1 MSYCVHCGVEL
12 DDTAKACALCNTP
25 VINPNKKE
33 VDKAVSPF
41 PHEKGQVEVV
51 KSKDLGILL
60 TVIMLATALVCGALN
75 MFVFRG
81 TLWSLAVIGVCVIIW
96 VIMIPAVIYTKQSAY
111 ASILF
116 DGAAVALYLW
126 MIGCMLD
133 SHDWFY
139 GLGLP
144 IVMLITII
152 IEVFTLCVRKLPKA
166 FLTISLYSITAIGIL
181 IVGLEVLIDWYLR
194 GTIDLTWSAIV
205 LTICIIVDAAIIT
218 LLSRRRLRNA
228 VRRRLHF

>member
-25 VINPNKKE
+25 VIDPNKIE
-33 VDKAVSPF
+33 VDNSRTPF
-41 PHEKGQVEVV
+41 PQEKGQVEVV

-60 TVIMLATALVCGALN
+60 TVIVLATALVCGALN
-75 MFVFRG
+75 MLVF
-81 TLWSLAVIGVCVIIW
+81 TNSFWSLAVIGVCVIIW
-96 VIMIPAVIYTKQSAY
+96 VIMIPAVIYTKQSVY
-111 ASILF
+111 TSILL

-126 MIGCMLD
+126 MISYMIQKDEWL
-133 SHDWFY
+133 Y

-144 IVMLITII
+144 IVVLVTAV
-152 IEVFTLCVRKLPKA
+152 IELFTLCVRVLPKA
-166 FLTISLYSITAIGIL
+166 FLTISLYSITAIGII
-181 IVGLEVLIDWYLR
+181 IVGLETLIDLYVR
-194 GTIDLTWSAIV
+194 AQIDLSWSAIV
-205 LTICIIVDAAIIT
+205 ATICIIANAAIIT